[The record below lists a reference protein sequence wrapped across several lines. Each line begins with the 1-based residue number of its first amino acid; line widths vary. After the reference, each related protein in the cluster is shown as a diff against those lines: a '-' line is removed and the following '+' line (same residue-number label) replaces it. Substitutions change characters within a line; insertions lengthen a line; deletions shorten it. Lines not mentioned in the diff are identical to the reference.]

1 MKNLAGLRERP
12 TYLELIDYIENNND
26 KIKMPDRRAT
36 FMRKSFYLSQ
46 LDGEGMRKQE
56 EMQKLREARQE
67 QELLIQQFARDF
79 GFVHRDIKNWLEGRG
94 LVPERRSAAPQQQT
108 EERNVERFM
117 TPQGQRAVNMLRG
130 AMQRRASRRRT
141 QFHSMATPL
150 QSPRDEVEETPPR
163 EREVRRSLAHEL
175 ESAEDVA
182 QQAADEGVPSTS
194 VMRRAGGMLA
204 SGASAAGGALVSAAS
219 TTTSALASGAS
230 AAAPVVLSAVGTAA
244 GTAIGAL
251 PGAVTGTVSLLNR
264 ITEGV
269 VEGIAIGAKKLP
281 ISDIGFRRRS
291 RSQDRSLEFPI
302 GLGDLSPDEIFQM
315 QQDMA
320 RYDPESYMYMPQ
332 LHPIQP
338 SQPLRQLQI
347 PMQAEVFGGQAAA
360 SSSSS
365 SWSAPAPVPAAPVP
379 PPAAT
384 EEMEEAPE
392 NEVPP
397 GKRTRSVSRQPKS
410 STNVNNIESIFDPT
424 LDESPNEALRMNVDR
439 KLRVV
444 MKDSGEL
451 DIMIADVLTQLSKQ
465 AAKSLQLNVAF
476 RDIRK
481 RFNKNTDPN
490 DADRRLVVAYY
501 TLKKL
506 QKVKNLPDTTNIM
519 KLKLEN

>member
-1 MKNLAGLRERP
+1 
-12 TYLELIDYIENNND
+12 
-26 KIKMPDRRAT
+26 
-36 FMRKSFYLSQ
+36 
-46 LDGEGMRKQE
+46 
-56 EMQKLREARQE
+56 
-67 QELLIQQFARDF
+67 
-79 GFVHRDIKNWLEGRG
+79 
-94 LVPERRSAAPQQQT
+94 
-108 EERNVERFM
+108 
-117 TPQGQRAVNMLRG
+117 
-130 AMQRRASRRRT
+130 
-141 QFHSMATPL
+141 
-150 QSPRDEVEETPPR
+150 
-163 EREVRRSLAHEL
+163 
-175 ESAEDVA
+175 
-182 QQAADEGVPSTS
+182 
-194 VMRRAGGMLA
+194 
-204 SGASAAGGALVSAAS
+204 
-219 TTTSALASGAS
+219 
-230 AAAPVVLSAVGTAA
+230 
-244 GTAIGAL
+244 
-251 PGAVTGTVSLLNR
+251 
-264 ITEGV
+264 
-269 VEGIAIGAKKLP
+269 
-281 ISDIGFRRRS
+281 
-291 RSQDRSLEFPI
+291 
-302 GLGDLSPDEIFQM
+302 
-315 QQDMA
+315 
-320 RYDPESYMYMPQ
+320 
-332 LHPIQP
+332 
-338 SQPLRQLQI
+338 
-347 PMQAEVFGGQAAA
+347 MQAEVFGGQAAA